1 METKQ
6 PHRFSLQ
13 KYIFGAT
20 SAIITNLAI
29 VTGLH
34 SSPNAK
40 TSIIGSLMVIAL
52 ADNISD
58 SLGIHI
64 YQETEDIQK
73 KEVWIGTF
81 TNFFARLLVS
91 FGFILIVLLL
101 PVEMAVRVSII
112 YGLVTLGLFSYLI
125 AKRKGLNP
133 VSAIF
138 EHIIIATVVIIISKY
153 LGEWIISHLHYL

>member
-1 METKQ
+1 MKKIN
-6 PHRFSLQ
+6 LQ

-29 VTGLH
+29 VTGMH
-34 SSPNAK
+34 SSTNAK

-91 FGFILIVLLL
+91 FGFIMIVLLL
-101 PVEMAVRVSII
+101 PIEMAVTVSVI
-112 YGLVTLGLFSYLI
+112 YGLLTLALFSYII
-125 AKRKGLNP
+125 AKMKRLNP
-133 VSAIF
+133 VAAIF
-138 EHIIIATVVIIISKY
+138 EHIVIATIVIIISNY
-153 LGEWIISHLHYL
+153 LGTWIITRFHSL

>member
-1 METKQ
+1 MGKINI
-6 PHRFSLQ
+6 H

-29 VTGLH
+29 VIGFH
-34 SSPNAK
+34 SSTNAK

-73 KEVWIGTF
+73 KEVWLGTF

-91 FGFILIVLLL
+91 FGFIMIVLLL
-101 PVEMAVRVSII
+101 PMEMAVTVSVI
-112 YGLVTLGLFSYLI
+112 YGLLTLAIFSYMI
-125 AKRKGLNP
+125 AKMKKLNP

-138 EHIIIATVVIIISKY
+138 EHIVIATIVIIISKY
-153 LGEWIISHLHYL
+153 LGTWIVTRLHYL